1 MSPGGA
7 RRPARFFSRRGRPEG
22 TPHPVSSGRRDD
34 SSPGA
39 RISPGGLMPTIGAS
53 VAASLVTW
61 VIDDAISGFA
71 NLTVRIIVSLVVSV
85 LVYYR
90 TRRYLLDLR
99 GD

>member
-1 MSPGGA
+1 
-7 RRPARFFSRRGRPEG
+7 
-22 TPHPVSSGRRDD
+22 
-34 SSPGA
+34 
-39 RISPGGLMPTIGAS
+39 MPTIGAS